1 MAVFSKILTMLRGN
15 LREIGQSVVDSNASS
30 IYEQEIVEA
39 KNHVAKARQDL
50 TAVMAKEMQAGR
62 EIERL
67 TQELGKYEEMALQA
81 LQKGQTALAG
91 EVADKVAQLEVASA
105 EQTAAREEFA
115 GHVAR
120 LKEMIR
126 NAEASLREHERQLAM
141 ARTTDSVY
149 KATATISQN
158 MGSSGSKLMSA
169 KESLERIK
177 QRHQDMAD
185 RMQAAEA
192 LDGELGNRALEA
204 KLAAAGIGE
213 NAHRKDAVL
222 ARLQARLATPAAE
235 APQAPADKAGPAS
248 GAA

>member
-15 LREIGQSVVDSNASS
+15 LRDIGQSVVDNNATT
-30 IYEQEIVEA
+30 IYEQEIVDSRR
-39 KNHVAKARQDL
+39 HVAVARHDL

-67 TQELGKYEEMALQA
+67 AGEIRKYEELAMQA
-81 LQKGQTALAG
+81 LQKGEAALAE
-91 EVADKVAQLEVASA
+91 EVAGKVANLEQASA
-105 EQTAAREEFA
+105 EQAAARTEFA
-115 GHVAR
+115 AHVAR

-126 NAEASLREHERQLAM
+126 NAEADLREHERQLTM
-141 ARTTDSVY
+141 AKTTESVY
-149 KATATISQN
+149 KATATISQS

-177 QRHQDMAD
+177 QRHQDLAD

-192 LDGELGNRALEA
+192 LDGEMGGRALEG

-213 NAHRKDAVL
+213 NASRKNAVM
-222 ARLQARLATPAAE
+222 ARLQARMSGDAGKAAG
-235 APQAPADKAGPAS
+235 AD
-248 GAA
+248 GAAPERS